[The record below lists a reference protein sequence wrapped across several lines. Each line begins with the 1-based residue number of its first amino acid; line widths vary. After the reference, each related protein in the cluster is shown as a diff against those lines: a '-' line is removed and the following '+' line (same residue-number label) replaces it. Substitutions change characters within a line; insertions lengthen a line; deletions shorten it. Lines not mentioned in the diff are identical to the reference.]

1 MKKENEHCAIGF
13 IDEIWNNGKFDKL
26 ENYLHPGFTDF
37 SLPTGLRNAAG
48 LKAYLKELTGNINHK
63 TTIQKLIIDQEFII
77 LEVRIKLSAA
87 AKPMS
92 KQFDEKQHETITG
105 YRILAM
111 ADQRI
116 IGHWECFD

>member
-26 ENYLHPGFTDF
+26 ENYLHPGFTDY

-48 LKAYLKELTGNINHK
+48 LKAYLTELTGNINHK

-92 KQFDEKQHETITG
+92 KQFDKKQHETITG